1 MKVLCTKTG
10 ECTKGDGYNRDH
22 CLKGTEEWQRA
33 TFHSCPYRVRTGLAE
48 VIDWRER
55 YADLSTETSERS
67 FNYLR
72 AVNDM
77 VVYREGFSAALA
89 AFEELAGEHRELLE
103 YCQRLLADNAHSQP
117 ECPGPG
123 WYWTRGYWTPPRSRV
138 SPNGETAPT
147 SESSAPSVELCKTE
161 VGGTDDTD
169 DAVNGPSGASEGQ
182 PEVFPPVS
190 NPGQTLWQCEDCGKV
205 VSRMDHPCVP
215 PSPDSEMCVQEHT
228 EERSER

>member
-55 YADLSTETSERS
+55 YEEAKQGLMMWQAVAVETDE
-67 FNYLR
+67 
-72 AVNDM
+72 A
-77 VVYREGFSAALA
+77 FSNMAA

-161 VGGTDDTD
+161 VGDTDDTGE
-169 DAVNGPSGASEGQ
+169 AINGPPGASGGQ
-182 PEVFPPVS
+182 PEVFQPVC
-190 NPGQTLWQCEDCGKV
+190 NPGQTLWQCEDCGQV
-205 VSRMDHPCVP
+205 VSRLDHDC
-215 PSPDSEMCVQEHT
+215 EGAE
-228 EERSER
+228 

>member
-123 WYWTRGYWTPPRSRV
+123 WYWVRGHWRSRNQAV
-138 SPNGETAPT
+138 GSPDPTEDTTDAPASDPGASGEATDGPWPPGSVVPNGI
-147 SESSAPSVELCKTE
+147 
-161 VGGTDDTD
+161 
-169 DAVNGPSGASEGQ
+169 
-182 PEVFPPVS
+182 
-190 NPGQTLWQCEDCGKV
+190 TLWQCEDCGKV